1 MRDSNLIARGIATI
15 RHACCASPSFL
26 DRHGRPDSP
35 EDLAALPGIRY
46 SNVEE
51 SRQWSFAGGRPPT
64 VKSQLYLANGDA
76 VREAGI
82 AGLGVIVLPTFI
94 VHESVRR
101 GELEIILRAHMRP
114 PMGMYAVL
122 PPFKKVSA
130 RMRTFIDFLVESIGD
145 NPFWDRDILTDAE
158 ISRFSLEGAGSN

>member
-1 MRDSNLIARGIATI
+1 MRGHSQQAPWLRDSNLIARRIATI
-15 RHACCASPSFL
+15 RHVCCASPSFL
-26 DRHGRPDSP
+26 DRHGRPHSP

-51 SRQWSFAGGRPPT
+51 SRQWSFAGGRSPT

-94 VHESVRR
+94 VHEAVRR
-101 GELEIILRAHMRP
+101 GELEIILRDYMRP
-114 PMGMYAVL
+114 PHGHVRRA
-122 PPFKKVSA
+122 PPRPRRCRQGCAPSL
-130 RMRTFIDFLVESIGD
+130 TF
-145 NPFWDRDILTDAE
+145 
-158 ISRFSLEGAGSN
+158 